1 MKRIILVTA
10 LLLALLYSGCEK
22 NTNKEVV
29 LKIFGD
35 AYEDIAYSISSS
47 EGDVILAGLRTVITR
62 RDGNY
67 IETSDRKMGV
77 IRASSAGMQ
86 KWEATPGTG
95 VTSQASRVIVLPGG
109 EIVAAGLT
117 TKGTGT
123 TAESDIYIV
132 KLSSAGSVIWESRIG
147 GPGNQSAADIA
158 VTPTGGF
165 MVAGLTDAYRSESGG
180 FGENIAGMKDFFLL
194 EINSAGDSIA
204 SYAFGYSGNDLCTS
218 IRPDVNGGYILYG
231 TTDNKSEPG
240 LDKNSLL
247 LIRINGDASI
257 RESILVGDLT
267 DQYAAD
273 LEVLA
278 DGYLLA
284 ATVGKGNE
292 STQIQIIRLN
302 SNIQTPARF
311 NRKFDINGQA
321 SSVNAISAGD
331 GVFYL
336 GGRLGIPSS
345 SDNLILVIDADGN
358 QLGDPFIS
366 GGSGSQEIFDLLLA
380 DDGFLYAVGKT
391 GYENNTMM
399 CLLKFRF

>member
-1 MKRIILVTA
+1 MKRSILITA
-10 LLLALLYSGCEK
+10 LLLALLHSGCEK
-22 NTNKEVV
+22 NTSTEVV

-35 AYEDIAYSISSS
+35 AYEDIAYSISLS
-47 EGDVILAGLRTVITR
+47 EGDVVLAGLRTVITR

-77 IRASSAGMQ
+77 IKASSAGMQ

-194 EINSAGDSIA
+194 EISSTGDSIA

-247 LIRINGDASI
+247 LIRLNGDASI
-257 RESILVGDLT
+257 RESILVGDLA

-273 LEVLA
+273 IEVLT

-292 STQIQIIRLN
+292 STQIQLIRLN
-302 SNIQTPARF
+302 SNIQGPARF

-345 SDNLILVIDADGN
+345 SDNLILVIDGDGN